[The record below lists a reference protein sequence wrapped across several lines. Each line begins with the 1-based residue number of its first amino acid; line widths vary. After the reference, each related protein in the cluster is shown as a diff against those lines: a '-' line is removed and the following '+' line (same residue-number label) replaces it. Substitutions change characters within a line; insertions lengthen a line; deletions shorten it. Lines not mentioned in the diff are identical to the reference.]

1 MALAMASFVLA
12 SCHSDVDL
20 KNIDT
25 QAELELGIA
34 LPIGSLHVTMGD
46 FFGDGKIA
54 NISVDENGIFHFIDT
69 FPIPAKQYHQI
80 DLASYIIKD
89 AATLKF
95 NIADKTGT
103 VTIYGNGTTEY
114 PLEFPMELDMEGI
127 NDNLSEE
134 RIDSITVTEAKFVS
148 VINVENFD
156 LDWSEIKSVQLEL
169 LDQFRRPAGKYVDIP
184 ISGKSFGS
192 EIPIDVTNFALCLM
206 KDKSNPGQ
214 TVNKIQ
220 FKIKFVVC
228 PSNGHNIDVKS
239 DSKFAYNLQVKVI
252 DYEAIWGYFEAGNQ
266 MRSAQKLTMDSL
278 WGDWRS
284 VKKLKVRFMEPS
296 IDVSVWHRVAA
307 PLRMY
312 IDYISAIDSLG
323 HATNATWDG
332 IDSINFELDTL
343 SPYSGITDSVKNSK
357 HFSFAPHEG
366 HIDELFDVRPD
377 TFAYSFHLLVDK
389 NPRID
394 YPYPWKQH
402 RITKDSTV
410 RGNAILDLPFKFNT
424 GSELQYTTT
433 VKDINISNI
442 SLDSLLASVQVIDSI
457 KSGTLKLILDIKN
470 GIPFD
475 LNAYFT
481 FLDADSVDLGLRLV
495 QDNDSNRIHL
505 PAPTMEKSA
514 LEKYG
519 RVTAPS
525 VTRLIV
531 NVEKNDFSRLAAT
544 KMLRFDAAITGNP
557 QPCQIEEK
565 TDLTVKIG
573 LSAQI
578 DAIFN
583 FGNDSTKTNK

>member
-1 MALAMASFVLA
+1 MALVMASFVLA

-25 QAELELGIA
+25 QTELELGIA
-34 LPIGSLHVTMGD
+34 LPIGSLHATMGD
-46 FFGDGKIA
+46 FLGNGKVA

-114 PLEFPMELDMEGI
+114 PLEFPMELGMEGI

-184 ISGKSFGS
+184 ISGQNFGS

-206 KDKSNPGQ
+206 KDKSTPGQ

-296 IDVSVWHRVAA
+296 IDVSVWHRIAA

-323 HATNATWDG
+323 HATNATWNG
-332 IDSINFELDTL
+332 IDSIDFDLPHPL
-343 SPYSGITDSVKNSK
+343 CPYSGITDSVKNSK
-357 HFSFAPHEG
+357 RFSFKPDEG

-389 NPRID
+389 NPRD
-394 YPYPWKQH
+394 DYPWKQH

-410 RGNAILDLPFKFNT
+410 RGDAIFDVPFKFNT

-505 PAPTMEKSA
+505 PAPTMEKPA

-531 NVEKNDFSRLAAT
+531 NVEKNDFNRLAET